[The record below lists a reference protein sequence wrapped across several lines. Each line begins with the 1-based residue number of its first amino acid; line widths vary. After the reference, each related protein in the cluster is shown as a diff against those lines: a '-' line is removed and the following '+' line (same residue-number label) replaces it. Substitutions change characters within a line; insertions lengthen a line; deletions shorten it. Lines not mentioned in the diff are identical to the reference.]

1 VAPREGGQPSKVGRE
16 SLSASVNPLSLPGGS
31 SMLNPLLPQRAD
43 NTYHGHKLALW
54 LFALGASPVRT
65 KHSPTGTT
73 ISQRSGAFRD
83 TL

>member
-1 VAPREGGQPSKVGRE
+1 
-16 SLSASVNPLSLPGGS
+16 
-31 SMLNPLLPQRAD
+31 MLNPLLPQRAD